1 MAHDKKRCKI
11 KSVKQVSKIKSVVSG
26 DDVEVV
32 GMDVEEVKVRINVD
46 VFTPNQERLSFE
58 NALSSLNIFG
68 YSQKAQKDAR
78 LVILS
83 DDDQFKNE
91 VMSIPGFAF

>member
-1 MAHDKKRCKI
+1 M
-11 KSVKQVSKIKSVVSG
+11 
-26 DDVEVV
+26 
-32 GMDVEEVKVRINVD
+32 KVWTNTD

-58 NALSSLNIFG
+58 NALASLNIFG

-83 DDDQFKNE
+83 DDDQFRNE
-91 VMSIPGFAF
+91 VMSIPGFTF